1 MRKPTRKLA
10 KTARAAASAMMATG
24 LMFSMTLGTAHAAD
38 SQVSEQTVLLDVQ
51 PNASDRLTMD
61 ISASN
66 GTFEIDGSQPRLIDA
81 NGQVSR
87 VFKTGVVTLP
97 DGQEAEV
104 TYTLVSDTKLE
115 AHVRPTRG
123 LDRDCFGD
131 ALILGGTVAGS
142 LIAAPETL
150 GASLA
155 AGAVVAGSEWN
166 ALNSCFGK

>member
-1 MRKPTRKLA
+1 
-10 KTARAAASAMMATG
+10 MMATG
-24 LMFSMTLGTAHAAD
+24 LMFSTSLGTARAAD

-61 ISASN
+61 ISATN

-87 VFKTGVVTLP
+87 VFKTGIVILP

-104 TYTLVSDTKLE
+104 TYALASDTKLE

-123 LDRDCFGD
+123 FDRDCFGD
-131 ALILGGTVAGS
+131 CHESRHA
-142 LIAAPETL
+142 
-150 GASLA
+150 
-155 AGAVVAGSEWN
+155 
-166 ALNSCFGK
+166 

>member
-10 KTARAAASAMMATG
+10 KTARVAASAMMATG
-24 LMFSMTLGTAHAAD
+24 LMFSTSLGTARAAD

-61 ISASN
+61 ISATN

-87 VFKTGVVTLP
+87 VFKTGVVILP

-104 TYTLVSDTKLE
+104 TYALASDTKLE

-123 LDRDCFGD
+123 FDRDCFGD
-131 ALILGGTVAGS
+131 ALILGGTVAAS

-150 GASLA
+150 GASVA

>member
-1 MRKPTRKLA
+1 MRRNQCPSSTLLHPLNTGKALNHA
-10 KTARAAASAMMATG
+10 KTYSQTCKNGTRRGFGDDGHWSHVLNDAWHRPCGRLTG
-24 LMFSMTLGTAHAAD
+24 IGD

-131 ALILGGTVAGS
+131 ALNPWGYGLR
-142 LIAAPETL
+142 
-150 GASLA
+150 
-155 AGAVVAGSEWN
+155 
-166 ALNSCFGK
+166 